1 VHLLHPHPGQVTIAE
16 AYDLSGRR
24 RHPDRP
30 WVVMSMIATGD
41 GAVAIEGASHLL
53 GGPADRDV
61 FLHLHRSAD
70 TVFVGA
76 ETVRADGYSPL
87 PSHQTLVVMS
97 SSGDLGRHHDALLA
111 AGNTRVVAGDV
122 RDVVSTLPGE
132 VCALEGGP
140 SLNGQMLGADLVDEV
155 WLTVAPRFVAGRSD
169 RLAEGAWAMREP
181 WHLAHVA
188 HDAGFVFLRYLRDAE
203 SGE

>member
-1 VHLLHPHPGQVTIAE
+1 VHLLHPRAGQVTVAE
-16 AYDLSGRR
+16 AYDLTSRR

-30 WVVMSMIATGD
+30 WIVMSMIATGD

-53 GGPADRDV
+53 GGPTDRDV

-87 PSHQTLVVMS
+87 PAQQTLVVMS
-97 SSGDLGRHHDALLA
+97 SSGDLGRHHDAHVA
-111 AGNTRVVAGDV
+111 AGNTRIVSGDV
-122 RDVVSTLPGE
+122 REIVRTLPGE

-188 HDAGFVFLRYLRDAE
+188 HDGGFVFLRYLRDAE
-203 SGE
+203 PGE

>member
-1 VHLLHPHPGQVTIAE
+1 VHLLHPLAGQVAVDE
-16 AYDLSGRR
+16 AYDLSNRR
-24 RHPDRP
+24 RRADRP
-30 WVVMSMIATGD
+30 WIVMSMIATAD

-53 GGPADRDV
+53 GGPADRDI
-61 FLHLHRSAD
+61 FLHLHRTAD

-76 ETVRADGYSPL
+76 ETVRADSYSPL
-87 PSHQTLVVMS
+87 PPHQTLVVMS
-97 SSGDLGRHHDALLA
+97 SSGDLGRHHDALVA
-111 AGNTRVVAGDV
+111 AGNTRIVAGDV
-122 RDVVSTLPGE
+122 RDVVTTFSGE

-188 HDAGFVFLRYLRDAE
+188 HEGGFVFLRYLRDAE
-203 SGE
+203 TSE

>member
-1 VHLLHPHPGQVTIAE
+1 MPGLV
-16 AYDLSGRR
+16 G
-24 RHPDRP
+24 
-30 WVVMSMIATGD
+30 GD
-41 GAVAIEGASHLL
+41 GAVSIEGASHLL

-70 TVFVGA
+70 AVFVGA

-97 SSGDLGRHHDALLA
+97 SSGDLGRHHDSLIG
-111 AGNTRVVAGDV
+111 AGNTRIVAGDV
-122 RDVVSTLPGE
+122 RDIVATLPGH

-169 RLAEGAWAMREP
+169 RVAEGAWAMREP

-188 HDAGFVFLRYLRDAE
+188 HDDGFVFLRYLRDAE
-203 SGE
+203 TGE